1 MRTGLNSIKRKYITK
16 NLGEKVSSKCS
27 FNHKLVKGNKEKLYA
42 MTHKNQLFIWI
53 RTSSNEFESTH
64 IFLAHYLLPTS
75 WIPLF
80 NNISPKWKVCKCCR
94 DRKSIE
100 ILFELQSYSMIDY
113 RPFDRYSLVK
123 ILDNFVKTYS

>member
-53 RTSSNEFESTH
+53 EQISDEFNTRSLFFYQVSSRSSFVNYIFPSYGHKMVQQWQNNQKDFNFVICFWPNQLQIFEW
-64 IFLAHYLLPTS
+64 FL
-75 WIPLF
+75 
-80 NNISPKWKVCKCCR
+80 NNISIF
-94 DRKSIE
+94 SHHYT
-100 ILFELQSYSMIDY
+100 LS
-113 RPFDRYSLVK
+113 
-123 ILDNFVKTYS
+123 